1 MVGCMT
7 RLAQSHDSGNQT
19 IFLGMI
25 VKVMISEQLILYTKE
40 LL

>member
-7 RLAQSHDSGNQT
+7 RLAQSHSIGNQT

-25 VKVMISEQLILYTKE
+25 VKVMISEQLISYTKE

>member
-7 RLAQSHDSGNQT
+7 RLAQSYDSGNQT